1 MRPGYIWGCD
11 RSDVTNAYGSETG
24 WLIASA
30 MRGQGSQLG
39 IPRKKGTGPAG
50 KACVELIV
58 IWVGP

>member
-11 RSDVTNAYGSETG
+11 RSDVTNTYVSDTG
-24 WLIASA
+24 WSTASA
-30 MRGQGSQLG
+30 IRGQGSQLA
-39 IPRKKGTGPAG
+39 IPRKGTGPAG